1 MNLDTKGLTM
11 SQPMKKAKYVT
22 VLGQNP
28 EAMRRQK
35 SVIVAV
41 QLPRMGDYGMEWKS
55 VAAIG
60 REYAHFAHKLHPKA
74 QPVNIQVYGDRKV
87 IEGLARTGRSA
98 MCELEMQVKV
108 LEDGREYLLVNLF
121 LTKPW
126 LVPTHE
132 FRITSAPA
140 ERPEWVYTTKNMNGI
155 GIAVRPL

>member
-1 MNLDTKGLTM
+1 MD
-11 SQPMKKAKYVT
+11 QRQKKAVYYT
-22 VLGQNP
+22 ILGNNP
-28 EAMRRQK
+28 GSMRRQK
-35 SVIVAV
+35 AIVVAV
-41 QLPRMGDYGMEWKS
+41 QLPRMACDGGMEWKS

-74 QPVNIQVYGDRKV
+74 QPINVQVYGDKKV

-140 ERPEWVYTTKNMNGI
+140 ERPEWVYTTKNMNGV